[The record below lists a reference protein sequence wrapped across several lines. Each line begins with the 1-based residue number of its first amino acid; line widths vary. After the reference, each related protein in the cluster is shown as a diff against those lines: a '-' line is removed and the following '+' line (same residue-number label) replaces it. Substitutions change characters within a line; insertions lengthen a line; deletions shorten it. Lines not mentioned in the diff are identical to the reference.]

1 MIARIRPRLFDTFF
15 SSRTQ
20 AARPRGTCNYP
31 LSLFACL
38 CRQAHALRS
47 FEQPITIQECGLR
60 VIQVPHGL
68 SCLLDQGHLAR
79 SAERVR
85 QRGDSFPT
93 KFVINKTREKQRRMS
108 ESVYLIR
115 EQGSGEPRASRSAL
129 IEHSRCELCREG
141 LRVGYNEVSQSECER
156 SSFALAKLSSN
167 ERRRE
172 ASAYGARRGYPTR
185 RPSPRS

>member
-1 MIARIRPRLFDTFF
+1 MTNYPGICHLVSNSSASLVLYQGDKRSGSFVICAGLLDHARI
-15 SSRTQ
+15 
-20 AARPRGTCNYP
+20 
-31 LSLFACL
+31 
-38 CRQAHALRS
+38 
-47 FEQPITIQECGLR
+47 
-60 VIQVPHGL
+60 
-68 SCLLDQGHLAR
+68 GHAR

-85 QRGDSFPT
+85 QRGDSLPT
-93 KFVINKTREKQRRMS
+93 KFIFNKTRAKQRRMS